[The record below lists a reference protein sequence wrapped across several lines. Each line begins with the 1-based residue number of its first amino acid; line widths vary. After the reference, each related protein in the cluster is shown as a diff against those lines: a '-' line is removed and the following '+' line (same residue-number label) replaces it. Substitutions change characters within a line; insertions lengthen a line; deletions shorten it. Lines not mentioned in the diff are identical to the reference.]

1 MTEINNL
8 DHAIEIS
15 IKKYL
20 YSQNFKKGTQKSPA
34 LVPHPTVS
42 GIFHRDFQRWLVQ
55 KKYTKEEENDLKEI
69 YQIAIAAGSLLS
81 AILRNRRVSQLN
93 QNPSC
98 I

>member
-1 MTEINNL
+1 M
-8 DHAIEIS
+8 S
-15 IKKYL
+15 
-20 YSQNFKKGTQKSPA
+20 S
-34 LVPHPTVS
+34 
-42 GIFHRDFQRWLVQ
+42 IFHGDFQNWLVQ

-69 YQIAIAAGSLLS
+69 YQIAIAGSLFS